1 MKTRRLLLR
10 LCALLIAFSCNASF
24 AESAPAPGYTFR
36 DCPSCPAMT
45 VIPTGRFVLDATASA
60 QAVEIGRSFALGKY
74 EVTFEE
80 WDACVADGGCGG
92 YRPSD
97 EGWGRE
103 DRPVMNVSWQDASQ
117 YAQWLSQKTGR
128 HYRLPTEA
136 EWEYAARAGLSPHHL
151 KGELPDAPDCDNCV
165 GQWANLQTA
174 PVGRLEPNPFGL
186 FDTHGNVWEWVS
198 DCADCNC
205 ESRILRGAA
214 LGNGKAVSRASR
226 RLRNSGSDRNGHGGF
241 RVALSL
247 DKDAATGKDDPATAQ
262 PPELPRTVGSLI
274 AVACGQAGKNEPEC
288 KPVKEVYHIKTM
300 DEPIVIEGAFFDTDS
315 AVLKPEGREKLDMVV
330 QFAEK
335 YRDANLDVTG
345 HTDSSGSEAWN
356 RELSAARADSVKEYL
371 VGNGVDPDRIST
383 KGVASTQ
390 PIDTNETPEGKA
402 RNRRVEIRAT
412 VRVENRVRVEQPAAS
427 LPRNGAVFP
436 PYSPHHFSAIA
447 TRITHAQK
455 TNIKQMQA
463 FGPARRRMSLQAI
476 PQGSEPAL
484 PENAAL

>member
-1 MKTRRLLLR
+1 METRRMLLR
-10 LCALLIAFSCNASF
+10 ICALLTAFLCNASF
-24 AESAPAPGYTFR
+24 ASESAALAPGQAFR
-36 DCPSCPAMT
+36 DCPSCPEMT
-45 VIPTGRFVLDATASA
+45 VIPAGQFVLDAAGSA
-60 QAVEIGRSFALGKY
+60 QAVEITRSFALGKY
-74 EVTFEE
+74 ELTFEE
-80 WDACVADGGCGG
+80 WDACVADGGCGD

-103 DRPVMNVSWQDASQ
+103 DRPVMNVSWQDANL
-117 YAQWLSQKTGR
+117 YVQWLSQKTGR

-136 EWEYAARAGLSPHHL
+136 EWEYAARAGLSAHHL
-151 KGELPDAPDCDNCV
+151 RGDIPGSISANCDNCV

-198 DCADCNC
+198 DCADCEC
-205 ESRILRGAA
+205 ETRILRGAA

-247 DKDAATGKDDPATAQ
+247 DKDEPAA
-262 PPELPRTVGSLI
+262 PEQLTETPRSVGSLI
-274 AVACGQAGKNEPEC
+274 AVACGQATVEPEC
-288 KPVKEVYHIKTM
+288 EPVREVYHIKTM

-315 AVLKPEGREKLDMVV
+315 AALKPEGREKLDMVV

-335 YRDANLDVTG
+335 YRDAYLDVTG
-345 HTDSSGSEAWN
+345 YSEAWN
-356 RELSAARADSVKEYL
+356 RELSAARANSVKNYL
-371 VGNGVDPDRIST
+371 AEHGVDPDRIAT

-390 PIDTNETPEGKA
+390 PIDSNLTTEGKA
-402 RNRRVEIRAT
+402 RNRRVEIRST
-412 VRVENRVRVEQPAAS
+412 VRVENRVRVEQPAAT

-436 PYSPHHFSAIA
+436 PYSPLHFSAIA
-447 TRITHAQK
+447 TRIPDARK
-455 TNIKQMQA
+455 INIKQMQA

-476 PQGSEPAL
+476 PQGADTAL